1 MIRGRQPVIT
11 GGTEVTLITHSVK
24 IVIAERWLH
33 VYKVENVE
41 VLLPCWSSNNA
52 FCSPT
57 CSAQRGASRILPT
70 GTKIIIHLWNIPWIL
85 LNFFSCDLLI
95 NRAVE
100 LANSLETSDPVSI
113 PQLEHSSEFLHEFST
128 YWMGKSLFD
137 LREYRR
143 AAHSLGQCKSSEAFF
158 LRCYSLYLVNGAVD
172 VWQYQRIK

>member
-1 MIRGRQPVIT
+1 MAARVQGGECGGAPSLLELKQCLLLSYLQCSERGLAYSANWYKNHHPPVKYT
-11 GGTEVTLITHSVK
+11 MNLV
-24 IVIAERWLH
+24 
-33 VYKVENVE
+33 
-41 VLLPCWSSNNA
+41 
-52 FCSPT
+52 
-57 CSAQRGASRILPT
+57 
-70 GTKIIIHLWNIPWIL
+70 
-85 LNFFSCDLLI
+85 NFFSCDLLI

-113 PQLEHSSEFLHEFST
+113 PQLEHSSEFLHEFSA

-172 VWQYQRIK
+172 MWQYQCIK